1 MIKTSIF
8 PWFWG
13 PRVFSQLDDFES
25 SHLKKKK
32 VIFQRNVPTAVSDS
46 GGPRNQTDRAF
57 VSQESP
63 VRPMSILQKVWVL
76 QGKSV
81 QGKVM
86 AKRPNAHGIHE
97 NGIFTLKMLP

>member
-1 MIKTSIF
+1 MVLGSKGFLTIGWFRIF
-8 PWFWG
+8 TFKNI
-13 PRVFSQLDDFES
+13 FF
-25 SHLKKKK
+25 
-32 VIFQRNVPTAVSDS
+32 IFQRNAPTAVADS

-86 AKRPNAHGIHE
+86 AKPPNAHRIHE
-97 NGIFTLKMLP
+97 NGIFTFKFTIKINQM